1 MTGTVDGAV
10 RALAR
15 PLRDPAD
22 LDPLLERIGD
32 ARIVAIGEA
41 SHGTHE
47 YYAWRA
53 ALTRRLIE
61 ERGFGIVAVEGDWP
75 DCYRVNR
82 SVQLRPDADEDP
94 RDALDAFA
102 RWPTWMWANDDVVD
116 FCRWLRALNAG
127 RAEDRRVGFYGLD
140 VYSLWDS
147 MHELIGWLREHE
159 PEHVASAERA
169 LQCFEPFGEDGAEY
183 AFASRFAPTSCE
195 QTVVD
200 LLGRLCEERGRNGL
214 PDDPEAR
221 FSAEQNAAVVV
232 GAERY
237 YRAMIRGSAES
248 WNVRDVHM
256 VDTLDRL
263 LARAGDKWAGDKWAG
278 DKWAGDKWA
287 GDKAV
292 LWEHKGAPG
301 GRGPM
306 GGGHKAVLWEHNTH
320 IGDARATDMA
330 GAGMV
335 NVGQLLRERHGRD
348 DVVLVGFGGHRGG
361 VVAADQWGAQMARM
375 PVPAARRG
383 SLEALLHDVVGADA
397 LFVWSLDGRPDWL
410 DRRLDHR
417 AIGVVYRPER
427 EKWGNYVPTVLAERY
442 DAFLYLDETA
452 PLQPLHLERAD
463 EHVPPVAHAV

>member
-1 MTGTVDGAV
+1 MDGIAS
-10 RALAR
+10 LAQ
-15 PLRDPAD
+15 PLRSPGD
-22 LDPLLERIGD
+22 LDPLIERIGD

-82 SVQLRPDADEDP
+82 SVQLRPGADEDP

-102 RWPTWMWANDDVVD
+102 RWPAWMWANDDVVD
-116 FCRWLRALNAG
+116 FCRWLRTFNAG

-147 MHELIGWLREHE
+147 MHELVGWLREHE
-159 PEHVASAERA
+159 PEHADTAIRA

-183 AFASRFAPTSCE
+183 AFASRFAPASCE
-195 QTVVD
+195 QTVVE
-200 LLGRLCEERGRNGL
+200 LLHRLCEQRGGDGVA
-214 PDDPEAR
+214 DDPEAR

-263 LARAGDKWAGDKWAG
+263 LTRD
-278 DKWAGDKWA
+278 
-287 GDKAV
+287 
-292 LWEHKGAPG
+292 GAA
-301 GRGPM
+301 M
-306 GGGHKAVLWEHNTH
+306 KAVLWEHNTH

-348 DVVLVGFGGHRGG
+348 DVVLVGFGGYRGG
-361 VVAADQWGAQMARM
+361 VIAGERWGAQMERM

-383 SLEALLHDVVGADA
+383 SLEALVHDAVGGDA
-397 LFVWSLDGRPDWL
+397 LFVWPRDGRPGWL

-427 EKWGNYVPTVLAERY
+427 EKRGNYVPTVLGDRY
-442 DAFLYLDETA
+442 DAFLNLEETT
-452 PLQPLHLERAD
+452 PLQPLHLERPD
-463 EHVPPVAHAV
+463 EHVPPLGHAV

>member
-1 MTGTVDGAV
+1 MSTDHDDV

-15 PLRDPAD
+15 PLRDEAD
-22 LDPLLERIGD
+22 LDPLLERIED

-53 ALTRRLIE
+53 ALTRRLVA
-61 ERGFGIVAVEGDWP
+61 ERGFRFVAVEGDWP

-82 SVQLRPDADEDP
+82 SVRLREGADEDP

-102 RWPTWMWANDDVVD
+102 RWPTWMWANDDVVQ
-116 FCRWLRALNAG
+116 FCRWLRAFNAA
-127 RAEDRRVGFYGLD
+127 RPEPDRIGFYGID

-147 MHELIGWLREHE
+147 MQGLVEWLREHE
-159 PEHVASAERA
+159 PQHVDTAMQA
-169 LQCFEPFGEDGAEY
+169 LRCFEPFGEDGAEY

-195 QTVVD
+195 QAAVD
-200 LLGRLCEERGRNGL
+200 LLRSMCQGRGREELEG
-214 PDDPEAR
+214 DPESR

-232 GAERY
+232 DAERY

-263 LARAGDKWAGDKWAG
+263 LTH
-278 DKWAGDKWA
+278 A

-292 LWEHKGAPG
+292 
-301 GRGPM
+301 
-306 GGGHKAVLWEHNTH
+306 VWEHNTH

-330 GAGMV
+330 GAGMT
-335 NVGQLLRERHGRD
+335 NVGQLLRERHGGD

-361 VVAADQWGAQMARM
+361 VVAGESWGAQMERM
-375 PVPAARRG
+375 PVPPARGG
-383 SLEALLHDVVGADA
+383 SLEALLHDAVGADA
-397 LFVWSLDGRPDWL
+397 LFVVPRGERPAWL

-427 EKWGNYVPTVLAERY
+427 ERWGNYVPTVLGERY
-442 DAFLYLDETA
+442 DAFLYLDDTS

-463 EHVPPVAHAV
+463 EHVPLVSEAV

>member
-1 MTGTVDGAV
+1 VDDGI
-10 RALAR
+10 RDLAL

-22 LDPLLERIGD
+22 LDPLLERVGD

-53 ALTRRLIE
+53 ALTRRLIT
-61 ERGFGIVAVEGDWP
+61 ERGFGFVAVEGDWP

-82 SVQLRPDADEDP
+82 SVKLRPGADVDP
-94 RDALDAFA
+94 RDALDAFT

-116 FCRWLRALNAG
+116 FCRWLRDVNAE
-127 RAEDRRVGFYGLD
+127 RVDDERVGFYGLD

-147 MHELIGWLREHE
+147 MHELVGWLRENE
-159 PEHVASAERA
+159 PEHADTALRA
-169 LQCFEPFGEDGAEY
+169 LRCFEPFGEDGAEY

-195 QTVVD
+195 QAVVD
-200 LLGRLCEERGRNGL
+200 LLHRLCEERGRAEVTGSPPT
-214 PDDPEAR
+214 PDQEAR

-232 GAERY
+232 DAERY
-237 YRAMIRGSAES
+237 YRAMVQGSAES

-263 LARAGDKWAGDKWAG
+263 LAS
-278 DKWAGDKWA
+278 A

-292 LWEHKGAPG
+292 
-301 GRGPM
+301 
-306 GGGHKAVLWEHNTH
+306 VWEHNTH

-335 NVGQLLRERHGRD
+335 NVGQLLRERHGTD

-361 VVAADQWGAQMARM
+361 VIAGSEWGAQMQRM
-375 PVPAARRG
+375 PVPEARRG
-383 SLEALLHDVVGADA
+383 SLEALLHEEVGRDA
-397 LFVWSLDGRPDWL
+397 LVVVPRGQRPGWL

-427 EKWGNYVPTVLAERY
+427 ERWGNYVPTVLGERY
-442 DAFLYLDETA
+442 DAFLHLEDTS

-463 EHVPPVAHAV
+463 EHVPPLAHVV